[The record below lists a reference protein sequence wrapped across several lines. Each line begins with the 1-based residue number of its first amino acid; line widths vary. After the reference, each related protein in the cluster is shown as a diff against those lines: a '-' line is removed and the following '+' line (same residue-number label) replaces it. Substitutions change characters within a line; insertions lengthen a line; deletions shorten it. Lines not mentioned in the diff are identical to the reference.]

1 MFIHKISTWV
11 VNGKHP
17 WILKEKK
24 NKQKMCSNLKKKCGK
39 TIENVSLKLGN
50 SLLCNLGVM

>member
-17 WILKEKK
+17 WILKKKK
-24 NKQKMCSNLKKKCGK
+24 NKQKMCSNLKKK
-39 TIENVSLKLGN
+39 VW
-50 SLLCNLGVM
+50 

>member
-1 MFIHKISTWV
+1 MFIHKISTPG

-17 WILKEKK
+17 WILKKK
-24 NKQKMCSNLKKKCGK
+24 TNKKCVVILKKKCGK

>member
-17 WILKEKK
+17 WILK
-24 NKQKMCSNLKKKCGK
+24 KKKTNKKCVV
-39 TIENVSLKLGN
+39 I
-50 SLLCNLGVM
+50 

>member
-17 WILKEKK
+17 WILKKK
-24 NKQKMCSNLKKKCGK
+24 KQKMCSNLKKK
-39 TIENVSLKLGN
+39 VW
-50 SLLCNLGVM
+50 

>member
-1 MFIHKISTWV
+1 MFIHKISTRV

-17 WILKEKK
+17 WILKKK
-24 NKQKMCSNLKKKCGK
+24 NKQKLCSNLKKKKCGK